1 MKPKR
6 EAEQILHF
14 SVESSPRVPV
24 FALVQLGNNWEEQ
37 LSLTFV
43 AAVGGSGALVV
54 IAGLACG
61 S

>member
-6 EAEQILHF
+6 EAGQILHF

-43 AAVGGSGALVV
+43 AAVGALVV